1 MFRSD
6 DDGTHKRLPRTV
18 DEAVDEIISGLSED
32 DKALVRGTA
41 RDDLIRFH
49 HGWGTGIRNG
59 LGLWGDNTELLAS
72 CGSPRMHADTAS
84 MVIIKAVWAR
94 LQEKS

>member
-1 MFRSD
+1 MSRPD
-6 DDGTHKRLPRTV
+6 DDGTPKRLPRTV
-18 DEAVDEIISGLSED
+18 DEAVDEIISGLSDD

-41 RDDLIRFH
+41 RGDLIRFH

-59 LGLWGDNTELLAS
+59 FGLWGGNTELLAS
-72 CGSPRMHADTAS
+72 CGSPIMHADDAS
-84 MVIIKAVWAR
+84 MVIIEAVWAR